1 MNSLKRALIALW
13 KQDQGLTMVEY
24 AIAGGLVAAGCVLA
38 FSTLGKDVATAITT
52 LAGYVSSAY

>member
-1 MNSLKRALIALW
+1 MKSLRKALRALW
-13 KQDQGLTMVEY
+13 REDEGLTMVEY

-38 FSTLGKDVATAITT
+38 FSTLGTDVAAAITQ